1 MAREAEE
8 DGPIHAHP
16 NIFIVIKLFKDI
28 QNSKEILQI
37 QKQGGGTIRRPT
49 KKYANTKWRLQTL
62 KERYQDGIIDL
73 MTYADSASELLHLR
87 H

>member
-8 DGPIHAHP
+8 DGPTRAPKHLHCHQDLQGHP
-16 NIFIVIKLFKDI
+16 ER
-28 QNSKEILQI
+28 QRNSTDPE
-37 QKQGGGTIRRPT
+37 T
-49 KKYANTKWRLQTL
+49 KKYANIKRRLQTL

-73 MTYADSASELLHLR
+73 MTYADSALEPLHLG